1 MLPKIRKAIAI
12 NTPYFIRRKVPLEI
26 SKHLY
31 FTGKFRARMYG
42 EKVVNLIS
50 TGNQIENEIFWKG
63 FEGGHEGLSIQ
74 FWVSI
79 IKQIKPKNIWDIG
92 ANSGTYGIL
101 AKSVFPDCKVS
112 FFEPIPKA
120 VEMIKQNLSLNQ
132 MDADVFEL
140 ALGDYDGEGEIFF
153 AHGADFATSV
163 TVNQNTTLDQSRS
176 TRMPI
181 KVSRAESILVEFN
194 KPTPDLV
201 KLDVETFE
209 PEVLQG
215 FGSLFPHNSIFLI
228 EILSTLNAEK
238 LARFFPESRYEFFN
252 IDDRKNS
259 FRITPKLEKSD
270 FYNTLIVPK
279 ELELK
284 FDFVPFL
291 KLSKKAKEC

>member
-1 MLPKIRKAIAI
+1 MLPKIRKAIAK

-74 FWVSI
+74 FWVSL
-79 IKQIKPKNIWDIG
+79 IKQTKPKNIWDIG

-153 AHGADFATSV
+153 ADGADFATSV

-176 TRMPI
+176 TSMPI

-194 KPTPDLV
+194 KPSPDLV

-215 FGSLFPHNSIFLI
+215 FGSLFPHHSIFLI

-238 LARFFPESRYEFFN
+238 LARFFPESRYDFFN

-259 FRITPKLEKSD
+259 FRKTPKLEKSD

-291 KLSKKAKEC
+291 KLAQKAEEC